1 WCASASSRSPRRR
14 PNRGA
19 ERRAMRASPTRKLQ
33 LYVAAAAVGAVAG
46 LALGLPQLVAIAAPF
61 AVYVAVGLVLTRKPQ
76 LTIEVT
82 VARRRALEGQ
92 PVLVCLTVMA
102 GSAVDG
108 LGLEL
113 ALGEGVDVAGA
124 PLSWPR
130 RLAAGGVCE
139 VDFELRASRWGA
151 YDLGSLRARATDRF
165 GLI

>member
-1 WCASASSRSPRRR
+1 
-14 PNRGA
+14 
-19 ERRAMRASPTRKLQ
+19 MRASPTRKLQ
-33 LYVAAAAVGAVAG
+33 AYVAAAAAGSVAG
-46 LALGLPQLVAIAAPF
+46 LALGLPQLVALAAPF
-61 AVYVAVGLVLTRKPQ
+61 AVYVAVGLVLTRKPE
-76 LTIEVT
+76 LTVEVS

-92 PVLVCLTVMA
+92 PVAARVTLTA
-102 GSAVDG
+102 ASGVDG

-130 RLAAGGVCE
+130 RIAAGGVCE

-165 GLI
+165 

>member
-82 VARRRALEGQ
+82 VARRRALEDE

-108 LGLEL
+108 LALER
-113 ALGEGVDVAGA
+113 ALGAGVDVAAAARRGRPMRDRPRA
-124 PLSWPR
+124 AREPLGRLRPR
-130 RLAAGGVCE
+130 LPPRSRNGPI
-139 VDFELRASRWGA
+139 RADQIR
-151 YDLGSLRARATDRF
+151 TV
-165 GLI
+165 